1 MTVECRDVCS
11 DGFGVEGIAN
21 AVFLDIPQPW
31 DAIEASKRALKA
43 VGSRLCCFSP
53 CIEQVQQTCIKLEEQ
68 GFCDVEVM
76 ECIHRPINV
85 RHSVIKTAN
94 LGLKRPSPTSSVDMA
109 TTTGGSD
116 NVSVTMD
123 TVTEGTHSKAVTK
136 ETNDTVTV
144 KKDST
149 GCQGNSTG
157 CQDDFT
163 RKMNNS
169 ELSYAGSVTMTTAQ
183 PTTNITGHTGY
194 LTFATLSPTH

>member
-1 MTVECRDVCS
+1 
-11 DGFGVEGIAN
+11 
-21 AVFLDIPQPW
+21 
-31 DAIEASKRALKA
+31 
-43 VGSRLCCFSP
+43 
-53 CIEQVQQTCIKLEEQ
+53 
-68 GFCDVEVM
+68 M

-116 NVSVTMD
+116 DVSVTMD

-136 ETNDTVTV
+136 ETNDTMTV
-144 KKDST
+144 KKD
-149 GCQGNSTG
+149 STG